1 MTDTNKS
8 KKTSSKSGNEQKNFE
23 KLLRKNKI
31 DPVVFYSI
39 KNMQQLPDDVIIDF
53 LNAESSL
60 IKSEF
65 KKRINFGSNQNK

>member
-1 MTDTNKS
+1 MTDSIKS
-8 KKTSSKSGNEQKNFE
+8 KKVSSKSGDEQKKFE
-23 KLLRKNKI
+23 RFLRKNKI

-39 KNMQQLPDDVIIDF
+39 KKMQQLPDDVIIDF

-65 KKRINFGSNQNK
+65 KKRINLGSNQNK